1 MKDEPTRVKR
11 KWLYIVAPFCW
22 LLLCLGSLNI
32 VALWRA
38 RPSKPLPVTATA
50 VPIPVLL
57 PTATSPASDPIS
69 NVTRPTAVMIPSP
82 TTTPYTPPLYS
93 ADENIHLLGPPPG
106 STFAH
111 TTISFYWQWSLPLT
125 EDQHFKVYL
134 FTEEQTILLG
144 TLDEPNVGDS
154 YRLQVALEDVKL
166 TADTIHWLVQLE
178 TTQLDQPLRV
188 SEGRSLTIFTSS
200 LTP

>member
-1 MKDEPTRVKR
+1 
-11 KWLYIVAPFCW
+11 
-22 LLLCLGSLNI
+22 
-32 VALWRA
+32 
-38 RPSKPLPVTATA
+38 
-50 VPIPVLL
+50 
-57 PTATSPASDPIS
+57 
-69 NVTRPTAVMIPSP
+69 MIPSP